1 MAVVIRLQGL
11 RITAGPQDI
20 RKFFTGLKIPDGG
33 VHIIGGEQDEA
44 FIIFAS
50 DEDARRAMTR
60 SGGQIRGG
68 TVTLMLS
75 SKAEMQNVFERS
87 AINAETVQKKNAES
101 DARRAR
107 RSAEADTNKRSS
119 ASRADITSPPRQKRT
134 SNANEETMCVFLK
147 GLPFRVSEREITEF
161 FSGLH
166 IVDIILLKN
175 GAGKH
180 NGMGLV
186 RFSSPAEVSEAL
198 KKDRGYIGPRYVEI
212 CPTSE
217 DDWRRSSRRQ
227 QHMSASPRSNHTE
240 RRGSP
245 PYGQRN
251 FQHQMRSQSPV
262 GQRVSSSSEEYCIM
276 VENLSFAVET
286 DDMKRLFQHARLD
299 DDQILFMNFDD
310 RKSRSAFVLFK
321 TLREYREALDQETKP
336 FFNRMIQIRPISREK
351 MRVIMDSHKVD
362 VDSYANSRGNER
374 PPSYPRDN
382 SDPEKCL
389 LVQNLPFDVHKVE
402 VMDFFCGMG
411 VPEDDVHLLRD
422 NTGAG
427 TGKALVLFH
436 SESAFMNALSLDG
449 QRFLGE
455 KIALKYITRDQ
466 MRELIAGP
474 QQRFTEF
481 QGASDSEYSD
491 FRGSHAGNMPMNAGP
506 QSQGG
511 YESYGDPLD
520 KGNGAHSSGGPSSQQ
535 LTEPSCVKLIN
546 LPFQIKIEE
555 IYDFCHGYRLI
566 PGSIT
571 LQYDRSRAFKGT
583 ATVVF
588 ETREEAVIAV
598 EELNGRPIGAR
609 KIQLLLV

>member
-11 RITAGPQDI
+11 RIAAGPQDI

-33 VHIIGGEQDEA
+33 VHIIGGEQEEA

-68 TVTLMLS
+68 NVTLRLS
-75 SKAEMQNVFERS
+75 SKAEMQNVFEQS
-87 AINAETVQKKNAES
+87 AINAETEQKRNAE
-101 DARRAR
+101 DEARRTR
-107 RSAEADTNKRSS
+107 RSAEADTNKRS
-119 ASRADITSPPRQKRT
+119 ASRADITSPPRQKRPL
-134 SNANEETMCVFLK
+134 NAIEDTTCVFLK
-147 GLPFRVSEREITEF
+147 GLPFTVSQREINEF
-161 FSGLH
+161 FNGLR
-166 IVDIILLKN
+166 IVDLILLKN
-175 GAGKH
+175 ATGKH

-198 KKDRGYIGPRYVEI
+198 KRDRGYIGSRYVEI
-212 CPTSE
+212 CPTTE
-217 DDWRRSSRRQ
+217 EDWRRSSER
-227 QHMSASPRSNHTE
+227 QHMSGNPRGDHFE

-245 PYGQRN
+245 SYGQKN
-251 FQHQMRSQSPV
+251 FQHHMRSQSPV
-262 GQRVSSSSEEYCIM
+262 SQRVSSSSEEYCAM
-276 VENLSFAVET
+276 VENLSFAVESE
-286 DDMKRLFQHARLD
+286 DVKRLFHHARLD
-299 DDQILFMNFDD
+299 DDQILFINFDD

-321 TLREYREALDQETKP
+321 TMREYREALDQESKP
-336 FFNRMIQIRPISREK
+336 FFNRLIQIRPISREK
-351 MRVIMDSHKVD
+351 MKAIMDSQKVD
-362 VDSYANSRGNER
+362 VGRYKRSNER

-389 LVQNLPFDVHKVE
+389 LVENLPFDVRKVE
-402 VMDFFCGMG
+402 VMDFFFGID
-411 VPEDDVHLLRD
+411 VPEDNVQLLRG
-422 NTGAG
+422 NAGAA

-436 SESAFMNALSLDG
+436 SESAAMKALSLDG
-449 QRFLGE
+449 QRFLGS
-455 KIALKYITRDQ
+455 KVALKYITRAE

-481 QGASDSEYSD
+481 QGSGDGEFSD

-511 YESYGDPLD
+511 YKSYGDPVD
-520 KGNGAHSSGGPSSQQ
+520 RGNGAQSSGGPSRQQ
-535 LTEPSCVKLIN
+535 FNEHSCVKLIN

-555 IYDFCHGYRLI
+555 IYDFCHGYRII

-571 LQYDRSRAFKGT
+571 LQYDRSGAFKGT

-588 ETREEAVIAV
+588 ETRQEAVIAL